1 MLNITDIYDKPGVW
15 YFPVYIPLW
24 HRRHIALKFATH
36 FTLLALWLPFDVW
49 VGKGLNKKAE
59 GAQNGAG
66 HAEGADMEKRPRK
79 KKMI

>member
-1 MLNITDIYDKPGVW
+1 
-15 YFPVYIPLW
+15 
-24 HRRHIALKFATH
+24 
-36 FTLLALWLPFDVW
+36 
-49 VGKGLNKKAE
+49 LNKKAE